1 VLDAHSAKSVKFPI
15 KILGICQQQKR
26 AEPTLTLPLLF
37 DKMVPPVLR
46 DGCSYQMAI
55 LDDMDDI

>member
-1 VLDAHSAKSVKFPI
+1 MHIPPSPSNFLSKYWEFVNNK
-15 KILGICQQQKR
+15 KR

-55 LDDMDDI
+55 LDDMDDT